1 MLKSFAFIIFKTLKL
16 LNKLFFFLTKR
27 SFLEWLAFFLINDC
41 YVEKEINKR
50 KVKFYTPN
58 HLISWRVS
66 CNCS

>member
-27 SFLEWLAFFLINDC
+27 SFLEWLSFFLINDC

-50 KVKFYTPN
+50 KVNNGPKLFKK
-58 HLISWRVS
+58 
-66 CNCS
+66 